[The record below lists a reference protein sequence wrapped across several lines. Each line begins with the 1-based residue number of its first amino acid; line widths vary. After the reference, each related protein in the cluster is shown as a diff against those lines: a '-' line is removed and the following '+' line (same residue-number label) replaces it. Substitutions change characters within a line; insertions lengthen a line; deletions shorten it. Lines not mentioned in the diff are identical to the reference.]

1 MRQVWLLVLAL
12 LLIPNAAIAAEPSI
26 VPGSN
31 INVVAR
37 DARIP
42 VTVTNPTDQDIEVT
56 VMAASNSFRLEIIEN
71 ATLIVPA
78 RSSAVAELP
87 IKAIANGP
95 LEISVW
101 LSVEGN
107 QIGDTVIVEVIV
119 NYDIELFLLVSFG
132 VAMFALI
139 VIGVI
144 RTTSKLRRQPRE

>member
-1 MRQVWLLVLAL
+1 MRRAWLLVLAL

-56 VMAASNSFRLEIIEN
+56 VIAASNSFRLEIIEN

>member
-1 MRQVWLLVLAL
+1 VRRAWLLVLAL

-107 QIGDTVIVEVIV
+107 QIGDTVVVEVIV

-144 RTTSKLRRQPRE
+144 RTTSKLRKQPRE

>member
-144 RTTSKLRRQPRE
+144 RTTSKLRKQPRE

>member
-1 MRQVWLLVLAL
+1 MRRAWLLVLAL

-107 QIGDTVIVEVIV
+107 QIGDTVVVEVIV

-144 RTTSKLRRQPRE
+144 RTTSKLRKQPRE

>member
-1 MRQVWLLVLAL
+1 MRRAWLLVLAL

-95 LEISVW
+95 LEIAVW

-107 QIGDTVIVEVIV
+107 QIGDTVVVEVIV

>member
-1 MRQVWLLVLAL
+1 MRRAWLLVLAI
-12 LLIPNAAIAAEPSI
+12 LLIPNAAVAAEPSI

-56 VMAASNSFRLEIIEN
+56 VMAASNSFRLEIVEN

-87 IKAIANGP
+87 IRAIANGP

>member
-1 MRQVWLLVLAL
+1 MRRAWLLVLAL

-42 VTVTNPTDQDIEVT
+42 VTVTNPTDQDMEVT
-56 VMAASNSFRLEIIEN
+56 VMAASNSFRLEIIKS

-101 LSVEGN
+101 LSIEGN

-144 RTTSKLRRQPRE
+144 RTTSKLRKQPRE

>member
-1 MRQVWLLVLAL
+1 M
-12 LLIPNAAIAAEPSI
+12 AAEPSI

-31 INVVAR
+31 VNVVAR

-42 VTVTNPTDQDIEVT
+42 VTVTNPTDQDVEVT
-56 VMAASNSFRLEIIEN
+56 VQAESNSFRLEILED

-78 RSSAVAELP
+78 RSSAVAQLP

-101 LSVEGN
+101 LSMEGN
-107 QIGDTVIVEVIV
+107 QIGDSVVVEVIV

-144 RTTSKLRRQPRE
+144 RTTSKLRRQPGE

>member
-1 MRQVWLLVLAL
+1 MRRAWLLVLAL

-42 VTVTNPTDQDIEVT
+42 VTVANPTDQDIEVT
-56 VMAASNSFRLEIIEN
+56 VMAASNSFRLEIIED

-87 IKAIANGP
+87 IRAIANGP
-95 LEISVW
+95 LEITVW

>member
-1 MRQVWLLVLAL
+1 MRRAWLLVLAL

-31 INVVAR
+31 VNVLAR
-37 DARIP
+37 DSRIP

-56 VMAASNSFRLEIIEN
+56 VMAASNSFRLQIVEN

-101 LSVEGN
+101 LSIEGN
-107 QIGDTVIVEVIV
+107 QIGDTVTVEVIV

-144 RTTSKLRRQPRE
+144 RTTSKLRRQTRE

>member
-1 MRQVWLLVLAL
+1 MRRVWLLVLAL

-56 VMAASNSFRLEIIEN
+56 VIAASNSFRLEIIEN

-144 RTTSKLRRQPRE
+144 RTTSKLRKQPRE

>member
-1 MRQVWLLVLAL
+1 LVLAL

-42 VTVTNPTDQDIEVT
+42 VTVTNPTDQDMEVT
-56 VMAASNSFRLEIIEN
+56 VMAASNSFRLEIIES

-101 LSVEGN
+101 LSIEGN

-144 RTTSKLRRQPRE
+144 RTTSKLRRQPGE

>member
-1 MRQVWLLVLAL
+1 MSIWL
-12 LLIPNAAIAAEPSI
+12 
-26 VPGSN
+26 
-31 INVVAR
+31 
-37 DARIP
+37 
-42 VTVTNPTDQDIEVT
+42 
-56 VMAASNSFRLEIIEN
+56 FRLEIIEN

-87 IKAIANGP
+87 IRAIANGP

-101 LSVEGN
+101 LSVEGD
-107 QIGDTVIVEVIV
+107 QIGDTVVVEVIV

-144 RTTSKLRRQPRE
+144 RTTSKLRRQSRE

>member
-1 MRQVWLLVLAL
+1 VRRAWLLVLAL

-144 RTTSKLRRQPRE
+144 RTTSKLRKQPRE

>member
-1 MRQVWLLVLAL
+1 VRRAWLLVLAL
-12 LLIPNAAIAAEPSI
+12 LLIPNAAIAADPSI

-101 LSVEGN
+101 LSIEGN

>member
-1 MRQVWLLVLAL
+1 VRRAWLLVLAL

-42 VTVTNPTDQDIEVT
+42 VTVTNPTDQDMEVT
-56 VMAASNSFRLEIIEN
+56 VMAASNSFRLEIIES

-101 LSVEGN
+101 LSIEGN

-144 RTTSKLRRQPRE
+144 RTTSKLRRQPGE

>member
-1 MRQVWLLVLAL
+1 MRRAWLLVLAL

-42 VTVTNPTDQDIEVT
+42 VTVTNPTDQDMEVT
-56 VMAASNSFRLEIIEN
+56 VMAASNSFRLEIIES
-71 ATLIVPA
+71 ATLIVPG

-101 LSVEGN
+101 LSIEGN

-144 RTTSKLRRQPRE
+144 RTTSKLRRQPGE

>member
-1 MRQVWLLVLAL
+1 VRQVWLLVLAL

-144 RTTSKLRRQPRE
+144 RTTSKLRKQPRE

>member
-1 MRQVWLLVLAL
+1 MKRVWLLVLAL
-12 LLIPNAAIAAEPSI
+12 LVIPNAAMAAEPSI

-42 VTVTNPTDQDIEVT
+42 VTVTNPTDRDVEVT
-56 VMAASNSFRLEIIEN
+56 VLAESNSFRLEILED

-87 IKAIANGP
+87 IRAIANGP
-95 LEISVW
+95 LEISVM
-101 LSVEGN
+101 LSIEGN
-107 QIGDTVIVEVIV
+107 QIGDTVVVEVIV

-139 VIGVI
+139 VTGVI
-144 RTTSKLRRQPRE
+144 RTTSKLRRQPGE

>member
-1 MRQVWLLVLAL
+1 MRRVWLLVLAL

-71 ATLIVPA
+71 ATLIIPA

-95 LEISVW
+95 LEIAVW

-107 QIGDTVIVEVIV
+107 QIGDTVVVEVIV

-144 RTTSKLRRQPRE
+144 RTTSKLRKQPRE

>member
-1 MRQVWLLVLAL
+1 VRRAWLLVLAL

-71 ATLIVPA
+71 ATLIIPA

-95 LEISVW
+95 LEIAVW

-107 QIGDTVIVEVIV
+107 QIGDTVVVEVIV

>member
-1 MRQVWLLVLAL
+1 MRRAWLLVLAI
-12 LLIPNAAIAAEPSI
+12 LLIPNAAVAAEPSI

-56 VMAASNSFRLEIIEN
+56 VMAASNSFRLEIVES

-87 IKAIANGP
+87 IRAIANGP

>member
-1 MRQVWLLVLAL
+1 MAS
-12 LLIPNAAIAAEPSI
+12 EPSI

-42 VTVTNPTDQDIEVT
+42 VTVSNPGDEDVEVT
-56 VMAASNSFRLEIIEN
+56 VTAVSNSFRLEVLET
-71 ATLIVPA
+71 AVIVIPA

-95 LEISVW
+95 VEITMS
-101 LSVEGN
+101 LSVAGV
-107 QIGDTVIVEVIV
+107 QVGDAVVVEVNV
-119 NYDIELFLLVSFG
+119 NYDIELFLLVTFG

-139 VIGVI
+139 VVGVF
-144 RTTSKLRRQPRE
+144 RTTSRLRKTPIE

>member
-12 LLIPNAAIAAEPSI
+12 LLIPNAAIATEPSI

-144 RTTSKLRRQPRE
+144 RTTSKLRKQPRE

>member
-107 QIGDTVIVEVIV
+107 QIGDTVVVEVIV

-144 RTTSKLRRQPRE
+144 RTTSKLRKQPRE

>member
-1 MRQVWLLVLAL
+1 VRQVWLLVLAL

-107 QIGDTVIVEVIV
+107 QIGDTVVVEVIV

-144 RTTSKLRRQPRE
+144 RTTSKLRKQPRE

>member
-1 MRQVWLLVLAL
+1 VLAL

-42 VTVTNPTDQDIEVT
+42 VTVTNPTDQDMEVT
-56 VMAASNSFRLEIIEN
+56 VMAASNSFRLEIIES

-101 LSVEGN
+101 LSIEGN

-144 RTTSKLRRQPRE
+144 RTTSKLRRQPGE

>member
-1 MRQVWLLVLAL
+1 VLAL
-12 LLIPNAAIAAEPSI
+12 LLIPNAAFAAEPSI

-56 VMAASNSFRLEIIEN
+56 VMAESNSFRLEIVEN

-101 LSVEGN
+101 LSIEGN

-119 NYDIELFLLVSFG
+119 NYDIELFFLVSFG

-144 RTTSKLRRQPRE
+144 RTNSKLRRQPRE

>member
-1 MRQVWLLVLAL
+1 MRRAWLLVLAL

-71 ATLIVPA
+71 ATLIIPA

-107 QIGDTVIVEVIV
+107 QIGDTVVVEVIV

-144 RTTSKLRRQPRE
+144 RTTSKLRKQPRE

>member
-1 MRQVWLLVLAL
+1 MKRVWLLVLAL
-12 LLIPNAAIAAEPSI
+12 LVIPNAAMAAEPSI

-31 INVVAR
+31 VNVVAR

-42 VTVTNPTDQDIEVT
+42 VTVTNPTDQDVEVT
-56 VMAASNSFRLEIIEN
+56 VQAESNSFRLEILED

-78 RSSAVAELP
+78 RSSAVAQLP

-101 LSVEGN
+101 LSMEGN
-107 QIGDTVIVEVIV
+107 QIGDSVVVEVIV

-144 RTTSKLRRQPRE
+144 RTTSKLRRQPGE

>member
-1 MRQVWLLVLAL
+1 MRRAWLLVLAL

-71 ATLIVPA
+71 ATLIIPA

-107 QIGDTVIVEVIV
+107 QIGDTVVVEVIV

-144 RTTSKLRRQPRE
+144 RTTSKLRRQSRE

>member
-1 MRQVWLLVLAL
+1 VRRAWLLVLAI
-12 LLIPNAAIAAEPSI
+12 LLIPNAAVAAEPSI

-56 VMAASNSFRLEIIEN
+56 VMAASNSFRLEIVEN

-87 IKAIANGP
+87 IRAIANGP

>member
-1 MRQVWLLVLAL
+1 MRRAWLLVLAL

-87 IKAIANGP
+87 IRAIANGP

-107 QIGDTVIVEVIV
+107 QIGDTVVVEVIV